1 MPRNRNSEKP
11 PEAMTWG
18 RAMPMIVVA
27 VLFDLLRIFFE
38 MFWFFGPALFAAF
51 CSMQAGEWVGSLWG
65 LTAKACTAGA
75 AVGGAAISAVT
86 IPFGTTM
93 AMATGL
99 FGYLTLGLWILMRN
113 PRIFLVNAG
122 GSLWLAGGFG
132 VSIVPLIGAIPA
144 FSLVLWRMY
153 RTQIH
158 VETAALKKWEKEHAA
173 AKRQEREQQQ
183 AAALARMQKAA
194 ANERFNQEQA
204 ADDESQEEIPEEVR
218 SAA

>member
-1 MPRNRNSEKP
+1 MPQNRNSAKP

-27 VLFDLLRIFFE
+27 GVFDLVRIFFE
-38 MFWFFGPALFAAF
+38 MFWFFGPALVATYCAVNA
-51 CSMQAGEWVGSLWG
+51 SAWVGSLWG
-65 LTAKACTAGA
+65 LTAELCVAGVGVAGA
-75 AVGGAAISAVT
+75 AVSAFT

-93 AMATGL
+93 AMATGFL
-99 FGYLTLGLWILMRN
+99 GYLTLGLWILMRN
-113 PRIFLVNAG
+113 PKIFKANAG

-132 VSIVPLIGAIPA
+132 VSIVPLIGTIPA

-173 AKRQEREQQQ
+173 ARRQEREQQVAAIARMQQQ
-183 AAALARMQKAA
+183 AAA
-194 ANERFNQEQA
+194 NDERFNQEQA
-204 ADDESQEEIPEEVR
+204 ANDEIPEEVR